1 MKRLA
6 LWVEFQLKP
15 GAMPAFLTAA
25 RNDATGS
32 VTREPGCR
40 RFDVLVDPQ
49 RTDRV
54 CFYEVYDDE
63 VALDAHRTMPHFQAY
78 LSATESLVASKIV
91 TRLAA
96 IEGGDRFD
104 EANDGDS
111 GVSGG
116 QHE

>member
-1 MKRLA
+1 MKRFA

-32 VTREPGCR
+32 ITREPGCR
-40 RFDVLVDPQ
+40 RFDVLVDPL

-63 VALDAHRTMPHFQAY
+63 VAFDAHRMMPHFQAY
-78 LSATESLVASKIV
+78 LSATESLVASKTV

-96 IEGGDRFD
+96 IEGCSRFD
-104 EANDGDS
+104 KANDCDS
-111 GVSGG
+111 IVFGG

>member
-6 LWVEFQLKP
+6 LWVEFELKP

-63 VALDAHRTMPHFQAY
+63 AAYIAHRELPHYAEFRILADPWTRSRRVLTY
-78 LSATESLVASKIV
+78 NGVVLSSTA
-91 TRLAA
+91 
-96 IEGGDRFD
+96 
-104 EANDGDS
+104 
-111 GVSGG
+111 
-116 QHE
+116 